1 MSHEAISKIL
11 LLSNEL
17 QARTTNEKAIET
29 ITNLKD
35 FVKSVANETG
45 IQVEEEH
52 NGINLSD
59 FSDYDLLVKI
69 RAEAEK
75 LEGKDNE
82 EDKDNDSIAKML
94 CTRIIQ
100 VFGFDQEEALEDSW
114 SVFFSPYGRPK

>member
-1 MSHEAISKIL
+1 MSYEAISKIL

-52 NGINLSD
+52 NGTKLSAL
-59 FSDYDLLVKI
+59 SDYDLLVKI

-94 CTRIIQ
+94 CTKIIQ
-100 VFGFDQEEALEDSW
+100 VYGFDQEEALADSW